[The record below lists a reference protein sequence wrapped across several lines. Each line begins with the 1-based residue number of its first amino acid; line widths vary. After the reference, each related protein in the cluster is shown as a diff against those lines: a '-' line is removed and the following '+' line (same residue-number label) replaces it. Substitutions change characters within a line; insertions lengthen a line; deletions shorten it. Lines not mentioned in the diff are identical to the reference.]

1 MKIGLVY
8 RSIGSSYSGQWCL
21 MWLEKSMLQTSVS
34 WQILCFIQFVVSS
47 SGFFSLLFVAFL
59 LYLQRC
65 LESRVLNISRV
76 LKVLKSC
83 VV

>member
-1 MKIGLVY
+1 MFNVAG
-8 RSIGSSYSGQWCL
+8 
-21 MWLEKSMLQTSVS
+21 EKHVTDQCQLADIM
-34 WQILCFIQFVVSS
+34 CFIQFVVSS